1 MRLNSAIR
9 DEITRGA
16 FKVLYERREVLYQR
30 EHALCIKCYQA
41 ALPVAFRNKL
51 DELQDAAKELNHNQ
65 NWLNLS
71 NMINFNVGGQYH
83 KLALPPD
90 STLAVPW
97 QYFSG
102 HDKLGKP
109 IDRDKHSKLV
119 DDVWALA
126 ADWETY
132 KKDLKTAEVTMK
144 QLLKGVGSTES
155 LFKVWPE
162 GKKFYS
168 TPPLTPTV
176 KVGLPAVQVEAL
188 NKMIGLTA

>member
-9 DEITRGA
+9 AEITRGA
-16 FKVLYERREVLYQR
+16 FKLLFERRGALDKR

-51 DELQDAAKELNHNQ
+51 DELQDAEKGINSNQ
-65 NWLNLS
+65 KWLNFAHRL
-71 NMINFNVGGQYH
+71 NFNVGGQYH
-83 KLALPPD
+83 KLSLPPG
-90 STLAVPW
+90 SELPVPR
-97 QYFSG
+97 QYYSG
-102 HDKLGKP
+102 QDKLGKA
-109 IDRDKHSKLV
+109 IDREKHSKLV

-126 ADWETY
+126 ADWEVY
-132 KKDLKTAEVTMK
+132 KQDLKIAEVTMK

>member
-9 DEITRGA
+9 AEITRGA
-16 FKVLYERREVLYQR
+16 FKLLFARSEALAKQ

-41 ALPVAFRNKL
+41 ALPVSFRDKL
-51 DELQDAAKELNHNQ
+51 DALQAEATALNRNQ
-65 NWLNLS
+65 RWLNFGLKL
-71 NMINFNVGGQYH
+71 NFNVGGQYH
-83 KLALPPD
+83 SLSLPRD
-90 STLAVPW
+90 SEFPVPLHAGW
-97 QYFSG
+97 N
-102 HDKLGKP
+102 DRIGKP
-109 IDRDKHSKLV
+109 IDREKHSKLV

-132 KKDLKTAEVTMK
+132 KKDLKVAEVTMK
-144 QLLKGVGSTES
+144 QLLKGVASTES

-176 KVGLPAVQVEAL
+176 KIGLPAVQVEAL